1 MKLSKRQL
9 KRIIREEKQKLQEL
23 DFSGPAVGTDADVYG
38 TPEQAAI
45 EDALIACFCDWSSD
59 GATATMSFNEF
70 MLEVAKALG
79 MRAASREI
87 HGHRQ

>member
-23 DFSGPAVGTDADVYG
+23 NEPMDLS
-38 TPEQAAI
+38 PEQAEI
-45 EDALIACFCDWSSD
+45 EDALIACFCDWASD

-70 MLEVAKALG
+70 MLDVADKLG
-79 MRAASREI
+79 VSPQSLAQSCELIQTGVM
-87 HGHRQ
+87 

>member
-23 DFSGPAVGTDADVYG
+23 NEPMDLS
-38 TPEQAAI
+38 PEQAEI
-45 EDALIACFCDWSSD
+45 EDALLECFCDWASD

-70 MLEVAKALG
+70 MLDVARKLNVSPQSLAQSCELIQAG
-79 MRAASREI
+79 VM
-87 HGHRQ
+87 

>member
-23 DFSGPAVGTDADVYG
+23 NEPMDLS
-38 TPEQAAI
+38 PEQAQI
-45 EDALIACFCDWSSD
+45 EDALIACFCDWASD

-70 MLEVAKALG
+70 MLDVADKLG
-79 MRAASREI
+79 VSPQSLAQSCELIQTGVM
-87 HGHRQ
+87 